1 MSTADVFASIRASY
15 DAIAHDYADLFR
27 DEVPD
32 KPLDRALFGAFAD
45 LVRAAGGGRVADVG
59 CGPGHVTAHL
69 RGLGL
74 DAVGIDLSPGMV
86 AVARRDNPGVPFD
99 VGSMTALDLPD
110 RSLGGVLSWYSIVN
124 VPTGEL
130 PGVFAEFSRVL
141 RPGGELLLACQ
152 TGSEELHATEWLG
165 HPVSL
170 SLYPRPPELL
180 VELLA
185 GAGLVVHAQLLR
197 QPDASGLERGPRIH
211 LMARRPADRDQM

>member
-1 MSTADVFASIRASY
+1 MGTVDLISSIRASY
-15 DAIAHDYADLFR
+15 DAIAGDYADRFR
-27 DEVPD
+27 DEVPG
-32 KPLDRALFGAFAD
+32 KPLDRALFGAFAE

-74 DAVGIDLSPGMV
+74 DAFGIDLSPGMV
-86 AVARRDNPGVPFD
+86 AVAQRDNPGVHYE
-99 VGSMTALDLPD
+99 VGSMMALDLPD
-110 RSLGGVLSWYSIVN
+110 ATLGGLLSWYSIVN

-130 PGVFAEFSRVL
+130 PGVFAEFCRVL
-141 RPGGELLLACQ
+141 VPGGELLLACQ
-152 TGSEELHATEWLG
+152 TGGEERHATEWLG

-180 VELLA
+180 VELLTC
-185 GAGLVVHAQLLR
+185 AGLVVHAQLLR